1 MFYGNRFAGWT
12 SARSECSFIFIFCFK
27 HLNFFHKFIP
37 KKPIQ
42 AHTSIWCLL
51 WSGLKE
57 RRKKLLQNLVDKN
70 SGDLR
75 RIVIYT
81 LTLNKKC
88 LGRFVWIAD
97 VFFKKYYRVG
107 PPVLYPAKP
116 SVHINKQTLFSLKV
130 LIGLKLNISLCVSE
144 GREKTNT
151 SWVVRDR
158 TGSGLES
165 IKTSEWRP
173 CERENT
179 TSLQFRRDIEWRA
192 RSSFFCPADNDIL
205 ISTCRVIDPAV
216 GIRCSLSRLDHSGFH
231 NTCFTTMRSNGL
243 VCTGTIWG
251 TGLFIFS

>member
-1 MFYGNRFAGWT
+1 METGLPDELLLGANVHSY
-12 SARSECSFIFIFCFK
+12 SFFVLSIFI
-27 HLNFFHKFIP
+27 FFHKFTT
-37 KKPIQ
+37 KKTHPGT
-42 AHTSIWCLL
+42 HTSIWCLL

-97 VFFKKYYRVG
+97 AFFKKYYQVG

-116 SVHINKQTLFSLKV
+116 SVHINKQTLFSRKV

-144 GREKTNT
+144 GRENTNT
-151 SWVVRDR
+151 SWVVLDR
-158 TGSGLES
+158 TGSGSES
-165 IKTSEWRP
+165 IKNTEWGP
-173 CERENT
+173 CVRENT
-179 TSLQFRRDIEWRA
+179 TRLQFRRDIEWRA

-216 GIRCSLSRLDHSGFH
+216 GIRRSLTGL
-231 NTCFTTMRSNGL
+231 TTPAFTTHISQQCALMAL
-243 VCTGTIWG
+243 FAQVQWG